1 MTISLIFDI
10 AIAAILL
17 LCPFTDLILYTTR
30 SQNTVDSVLYDA
42 LTFVLRRYR

>member
-17 LCPFTDLILYTTR
+17 L
-30 SQNTVDSVLYDA
+30 
-42 LTFVLRRYR
+42 LTLVINLSASLVGRKLKKNS